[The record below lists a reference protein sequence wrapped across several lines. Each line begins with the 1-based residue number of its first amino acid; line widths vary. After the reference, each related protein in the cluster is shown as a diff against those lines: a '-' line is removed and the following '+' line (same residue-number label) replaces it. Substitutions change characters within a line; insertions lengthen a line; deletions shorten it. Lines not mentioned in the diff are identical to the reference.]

1 MRRIV
6 SLSTIVV
13 FFLTLVVSPTF
24 AAARPAVDR
33 AANAG
38 SKAAEKRQNTQDT
51 NIDRFKERANKEI
64 DRRIASLERLLTRIN
79 EMKKMTASQKTSLT
93 TQVQT
98 EIDKLE
104 ALKVKIAADTDM
116 ATLKTDVQSIVTA
129 YRIYA
134 LFLPKIQIL
143 GAADRLQTTAD
154 MMSSHAARLEV
165 KIEEQEANGQ
175 DVADAEAL
183 LADMNAKIADAN
195 TQAQNAI
202 NTVTPLTPEGF
213 PDNKTQLQSAR
224 QMIATGLKDLNT
236 ARQDARKII
245 VWFVELRGTTTPS
258 VTTTP

>member
-1 MRRIV
+1 MDRIV
-6 SLSTIVV
+6 SLGIIVV
-13 FFLTLVVSPTF
+13 FLLTLVVSPAF
-24 AAARPAVDR
+24 AVTRPAVDR

-38 SKAAEKRQNTQDT
+38 SKAAEKRQNTQEA
-51 NIDRFKERANKEI
+51 NIDRLKERANKEI

-79 EMKKMTASQKTSLT
+79 EMKRMTAAQKTSLT
-93 TQVQT
+93 AQVQA

-104 ALKVKIAADTDM
+104 ALKTKIAADTDM

-154 MMSSHAARLEV
+154 MMSSHAAQLSG
-165 KIEEQEANGQ
+165 KIEEQQTNGQ
-175 DVADAEAL
+175 DVTEAEAL
-183 LADMNAKIADAN
+183 LTDMNAKIADAK

-202 NTVTPLTPEGF
+202 NSVTPLTPEGF
-213 PDNKTQLQSAR
+213 PGNKTELQNAR
-224 QMIATGLKDLNT
+224 QMIVTGVKDLNT
-236 ARQDARKII
+236 ARQDARKIT
-245 VWFVELRGTTTPS
+245 VWLIGQKKTTTPT